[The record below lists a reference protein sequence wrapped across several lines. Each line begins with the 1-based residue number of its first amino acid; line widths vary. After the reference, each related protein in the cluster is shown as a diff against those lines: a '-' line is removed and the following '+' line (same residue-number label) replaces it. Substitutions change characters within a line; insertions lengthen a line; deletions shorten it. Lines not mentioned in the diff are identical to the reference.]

1 LDADRR
7 RIDRSF
13 HFFRLADSPSEL
25 RTSSRSVAEIFL
37 IIPAKTRRPGSFSF
51 RGSNDTPAHDNPVDL
66 IDADLQLDFGSRS
79 KQSSL
84 TSCHRENIATGNRI

>member
-25 RTSSRSVAEIFL
+25 RTSSRSFAEILL
-37 IIPAKTRRPGSFSF
+37 IIPAKTRRFGSFSF
-51 RGSNDTPAHDNPVDL
+51 RGSNDTPPHDNRVDL
-66 IDADLQLDFGSRS
+66 IDADPQLDFGSRS
-79 KQSSL
+79 EQSSL
-84 TSCHRENIATGNRI
+84 ASCHRENIPTGNRI